1 MQKSSIFILGASGFI
16 GSELARHL
24 QTLGIS
30 YTCMRH
36 RRRLPLDLHPE
47 KAYLS
52 SLLTFSWRKLEN
64 NPPPVIFH
72 FARIPGSGALGRSLA
87 ANLSALSNRRL
98 LRWLRSQTDPP
109 LLVLTAG
116 TLAYGPSAAVEVTE
130 DHALNPVGFARQYAI
145 GEQPILDAM
154 TERTIP
160 IQIVRPAWV
169 YGPRSWLLG
178 FYLLPMKLKGVVPV
192 YGDGQNWM
200 NLIHVED
207 TAGLLWHIAQ
217 NGARYQTYNL
227 VGDTLLQQQKLSETL
242 GRISGLPLQTIT
254 QKEISYRD
262 PAVWESLTFS
272 QRTSTKHRELVQQ
285 YHHRHLDLQQ
295 SLHAI
300 WKPFITT
307 R

>member
-1 MQKSSIFILGASGFI
+1 MHKPSIFILGASGFI
-16 GSELARHL
+16 GSELAR
-24 QTLGIS
+24 QVQSLGIS
-30 YTCMRH
+30 HACMRH
-36 RRRLPLDLHPE
+36 RRRLPPDLHPE

-64 NPPPVIFH
+64 NPPQVIFH

-87 ANLSALSNRRL
+87 ANLSAIANRRL

-116 TLAYGPSAAVEVTE
+116 TLAYGPSAEAGVTE
-130 DHALNPVGFARQYAI
+130 DHALNPAGFARQYAM

-154 TERTIP
+154 TERRIP

-178 FYLLPMKLKGVVPV
+178 FYLFPMKLKGIVPL

-207 TAGLLWHIAQ
+207 AAGLIWHIAQ
-217 NGARYQTYNL
+217 NGAPYQTYNL
-227 VGDTLLQQQKLSETL
+227 IGDSTLQQHKLAETL
-242 GRISGLPLQTIT
+242 GRISGLPLQTISR
-254 QKEISYRD
+254 KEIPYRD
-262 PAVWESLTFS
+262 PAIWESLTFS
-272 QRTSTKHRELVQQ
+272 QRTATKHRKLVQE
-285 YHHRHLDLQQ
+285 YHYRHLDLQQ

-300 WKPFITT
+300 WKPYIAV